1 MRAVS
6 GARVRRRLGYHH
18 DHRRVGA
25 TGMVVLM
32 EPGGRPSLGQVSSCQ
47 CTMVG
52 PGPCAVCFPSR
63 RTCHWPCPWRLLVV
77 CYCHKREV
85 TGPRGLCDSR
95 STKWGRPFLI
105 LSSPKG
111 PFFLLLSC
119 TAVHLRAVHMALFR
133 PAGPRDVVCSRNI
146 SPCSGVYAPS
156 PDDRVR
162 DGP

>member
-52 PGPCAVCFPSR
+52 PCAVCFPSR
-63 RTCHWPCPWRLLVV
+63 RTCHWPCQWRMLVV
-77 CYCHKREV
+77 CFYHKREV

-95 STKWGRPFLI
+95 STKWGRPF
-105 LSSPKG
+105 S
-111 PFFLLLSC
+111 F
-119 TAVHLRAVHMALFR
+119 
-133 PAGPRDVVCSRNI
+133 
-146 SPCSGVYAPS
+146 
-156 PDDRVR
+156 
-162 DGP
+162 